1 MTARAESCGEVERLG
16 LYLEEMR
23 SQHVDA
29 YDPAQFCLL
38 ESLLARARASE
49 AGIRNGLLAKV
60 ETRLQSL
67 GADFLFTRNACADR
81 LAQLEKLEPELT
93 AAARAMFEQGEYRH
107 ALREISRQE
116 NPILAPGTLDQP
128 EPGGDKG
135 LPLEPAASLAEAIQQ
150 QQQELF
156 PRSQSDE
163 LRSAQRV
170 REVLLKQNAGS
181 LIQQARQKAPQES
194 GPLNPQR
201 LALHSL
207 VTMGELSSQYLQRF
221 VSYID
226 TLSWLEEAG
235 S

>member
-1 MTARAESCGEVERLG
+1 MTATVESCGEVDRLR

-23 SQHVDA
+23 GQHVHT

-38 ESLLARARASE
+38 ESLLARASTSE
-49 AGIRNGLLAKV
+49 AGIRSGLLAKV
-60 ETRLQSL
+60 ESGLQRLA
-67 GADFLFTRNACADR
+67 ADFLSTRNVCADR

-93 AAARAMFEQGEYRH
+93 AAARVLYEQGEYRH
-107 ALREISRQE
+107 ALREIARQHNPLPAACVTDATAPAGE
-116 NPILAPGTLDQP
+116 NELQLQ
-128 EPGGDKG
+128 
-135 LPLEPAASLAEAIQQ
+135 PAASLAEAIQQ

-156 PRSQSDE
+156 PRGHSDE

-181 LIQQARQKAPQES
+181 LIQQARQKAPSES
-194 GPLNPQR
+194 GPLNPQH

-207 VTMGELSSQYLQRF
+207 VTMGELSPQYLQRF

-235 S
+235 R